1 MRTITADHKADLSR
15 AQELLRSLCE
25 ALGMRLG
32 PGELRYVTPAQ
43 AALLDYL
50 AEHPF
55 CTILQLEIQN
65 GDPQVGGR
73 LLEGAVAEKFR
84 LAGRSR

>member
-1 MRTITADHKADLSR
+1 MRQDPPDHNADLSH
-15 AQELLRSLCE
+15 AEELLRNLCD
-25 ALGMRLG
+25 ALGIRLG

-43 AALLDYL
+43 AALLDLFAQY
-50 AEHPF
+50 PF
-55 CTILQLEIQN
+55 STLVNVEVQN

-84 LAGRSR
+84 LAARAR